1 VERVEAEAILDGDRE
16 RAVGLLLRLDELVE
30 ANQRLVEANE
40 RLEARVAELERRLGR
55 SSRNSSLP
63 PSQDPPSAPPRPR
76 GKGSS
81 RKRGGQRGHEGRYR
95 RLLPPERVDEIV
107 ERWPERCGSC
117 AHEFAGADRVDAA
130 EPARRQVAELPPIA
144 VTVTEHRLHRVCC
157 PECAAVTAAEP
168 PAGSRWA
175 FGPRLQ
181 AAVVTLAVRN
191 RVSRRDTTELAR
203 ELFGV
208 ELSTGTVDAIVQRA
222 GEALAAPHTRLE
234 QEIKRSPVVNIDET
248 GWKTGGDR
256 RMLWGALTRRTAVF
270 RIAAGRHAA
279 EAQTMLGERYDGI
292 VCSDRWAAYD
302 YLDPTRRQIC
312 WAHLLRDFTAHSEGM
327 GEQDDFG
334 NAGLVVAHDLFT
346 AWQQFRQDGDRAALQ
361 AAIAPLQTKL
371 RTELEHASRKST
383 KTKYHRQFA
392 RNLLKRWPALWTFT
406 HTDDVEPTNNQA
418 ERGLRGAVIHRKRSH
433 GTQSER
439 GERSLERLLSASI
452 TCRLRKQ
459 SLYTYL
465 TEVIT
470 AHARGD
476 PIPALS

>member
-1 VERVEAEAILDGDRE
+1 VERAEAEAILDGDRE
-16 RAVGLLLRLDELVE
+16 TAVGLLLRVDELVE

-40 RLEARVAELERRLGR
+40 RLEARVGELERRLNR

-76 GKGSS
+76 GKGSG
-81 RKRGGQRGHEGRYR
+81 RKRGGQEGHQGRYR
-95 RLLPPERVDEIV
+95 RLLPPEQVDEIV
-107 ERWPERCGSC
+107 EHWPERCGSC
-117 AHEFAGADRVDAA
+117 THEFVEVDRVDAA
-130 EPARRQVAELPPIA
+130 EPSRRQVAELPPIA
-144 VTVTEHRLHRVCC
+144 VRVSEHRLHRVCC

-181 AAVVTLAVRN
+181 AAVVTLGVRN
-191 RVSRRDTTELAR
+191 RVSRRDATELAR

-208 ELSTGTVDAIVQRA
+208 GVSTGTVDAIVQRA

-248 GWKTGGDR
+248 GWKTGGER

-292 VCSDRWAAYD
+292 VCSDRWGAYD
-302 YLDPTRRQIC
+302 YLDPTSRQIC

-327 GEQDDFG
+327 GEQEEFG
-334 NAGLVVAHDLFT
+334 NAGLVVARDLFE
-346 AWQQFRQDGDRAALQ
+346 AWQQFQQDGDRAALQ
-361 AAIAPLQTKL
+361 ARIAPLETKL

-392 RNLLKRWPALWTFT
+392 RNLVKRWPALWTFS
-406 HTDDVEPTNNQA
+406 HTDGVEPTNNHA
-418 ERGLRGAVIHRKRSH
+418 ERGLRGAVIHRKLSL

-459 SLYTYL
+459 SLFAYL

-470 AHARGD
+470 AHARDD

>member
-1 VERVEAEAILDGDRE
+1 VERAEAEAILDGDRE
-16 RAVGLLLRLDELVE
+16 TAVGLLLRVDELVE

-40 RLEARVAELERRLGR
+40 RLEARVGELERRLNR

-76 GKGSS
+76 GKGSG
-81 RKRGGQRGHEGRYR
+81 RKRGGQEGHQGRYR
-95 RLLPPERVDEIV
+95 RLLPPEQVDEIV
-107 ERWPERCGSC
+107 EHWPERCGSC
-117 AHEFAGADRVDAA
+117 THEFVEVDRVDAA
-130 EPARRQVAELPPIA
+130 EPSRRQVAELPPIA
-144 VTVTEHRLHRVCC
+144 VRVSEHRLHRVCC

-181 AAVVTLAVRN
+181 AAVVTLGVRN
-191 RVSRRDTTELAR
+191 RVSRRDATELAR

-208 ELSTGTVDAIVQRA
+208 GVSTGTVDAIVQRA

-292 VCSDRWAAYD
+292 VCSDRWGAYA
-302 YLDPTRRQIC
+302 YLDPTSRQIC

-327 GEQDDFG
+327 GEQEEFG
-334 NAGLVVAHDLFT
+334 NAGLVVARDLFE
-346 AWQQFRQDGDRAALQ
+346 AWQQFQQDGDRAALQ
-361 AAIAPLQTKL
+361 ARIAPLETKL

-392 RNLLKRWPALWTFT
+392 RNLVKRWPALWTFS
-406 HTDDVEPTNNQA
+406 HTDGVEPTNNHA
-418 ERGLRGAVIHRKRSH
+418 ERGLRGAVIHRKLSL

-459 SLYTYL
+459 SLFAYL

-470 AHARGD
+470 AHARDD